1 MIVSATTS
9 DAKLLTEIAVQSK
22 GFWGYSKELLS
33 SWKEELTVTETII
46 SKMIVFK
53 YLINNQ
59 IIGFY
64 ILQIINPQKA
74 ELEFLFI
81 APKFIGKGIG
91 SQLLKHATIKA
102 NELKIVSLFVL
113 SDPNAV
119 AFYKNNGFVTVAK
132 KQSTIA
138 GRFLPVMQKDLA

>member
-1 MIVSATTS
+1 MILVATTS

-33 SWKEELTVTETII
+33 SWKEELTVSETMI
-46 SKMIVFK
+46 SEMIVFK

-74 ELEFLFI
+74 KLEFLFI

-102 NELKIVSLFVL
+102 SKMKIESLFVL

-119 AFYKNNGFVTVAK
+119 VFYKNNGFVTVAK
-132 KQSTIA
+132 KESTIA
-138 GRFLPVMQKDLA
+138 SRFLPVMQKDLA